1 MRANL
6 QSDMLPT
13 FYCCPIVALYLSQ
26 LPSTSLNQER
36 ETHMSHQ
43 NQPQTWWHSMKQNFP
58 WKQFIIGALIP
69 ILIFYLF
76 HRFDKPLAGAF
87 FAAGWSVGV
96 LIITRLWVKKTNLFA
111 ALSIPIT
118 LIEIASIVITLNPE
132 FYLATA
138 AIEHTLWGAICLGS
152 VAFSR
157 PLILIFAQAMG
168 GIPKSQELGEF
179 GKSDEF
185 RSAWVILTIIWGI
198 VHLTAATVLIA
209 SQIWLPLEFFL
220 ILRTA
225 LGTPLL
231 AALIAF
237 SFWFPRWYWNRS

>member
-1 MRANL
+1 MR
-6 QSDMLPT
+6 Q
-13 FYCCPIVALYLSQ
+13 
-26 LPSTSLNQER
+26 
-36 ETHMSHQ
+36 H
-43 NQPQTWWHSMKQNFP
+43 FP

-76 HRFDKPLAGAF
+76 HRVDKPLMGAF
-87 FAAGWSVGV
+87 LAAGWSVGIV
-96 LIITRLWVKKTNLFA
+96 TITRLLFKNINLFA
-111 ALSIPIT
+111 VLSIPIT

-138 AIEHTLWGAICLGS
+138 AIEHTLWGLVCLGS
-152 VAFSR
+152 VALSR

-198 VHLTAATVLIA
+198 THLTAAILLIA
-209 SQIWLPLEFFL
+209 SQMWLPLEFFSDPPYSL
-220 ILRTA
+220 
-225 LGTPLL
+225 
-231 AALIAF
+231 
-237 SFWFPRWYWNRS
+237 

>member
-1 MRANL
+1 MR
-6 QSDMLPT
+6 Q
-13 FYCCPIVALYLSQ
+13 
-26 LPSTSLNQER
+26 
-36 ETHMSHQ
+36 H
-43 NQPQTWWHSMKQNFP
+43 FP

-76 HRFDKPLAGAF
+76 HRVDKPLTGAF
-87 FAAGWSVGV
+87 LAAGWSVGV
-96 LIITRLWVKKTNLFA
+96 VTITRLLFKKINLFA

-118 LIEIASIVITLNPE
+118 LIEIASIVITLNPD

-138 AIEHTLWGAICLGS
+138 AIEHTLWGLVCLGS

-157 PLILIFAQAMG
+157 PLILIFARAMG

-179 GKSDEF
+179 GKTDEF

-198 VHLTAATVLIA
+198 THLIA
-209 SQIWLPLEFFL
+209 AILLITSQMWLPLEFFL

-225 LGTPLL
+225 FSTPLL
-231 AALIAF
+231 AGLIAF

>member
-1 MRANL
+1 MR
-6 QSDMLPT
+6 Q
-13 FYCCPIVALYLSQ
+13 
-26 LPSTSLNQER
+26 
-36 ETHMSHQ
+36 H
-43 NQPQTWWHSMKQNFP
+43 FP

-76 HRFDKPLAGAF
+76 HRVDKPLTGAF
-87 FAAGWSVGV
+87 LAAGWSVGV
-96 LIITRLWVKKTNLFA
+96 VTITRLLFKKINLFA

-118 LIEIASIVITLNPE
+118 LIEIASIVITLNPD

-138 AIEHTLWGAICLGS
+138 AIEHTLWGLVCLGS

-157 PLILIFAQAMG
+157 PLILIFARAMG

-179 GKSDEF
+179 GKTNEF

-198 VHLTAATVLIA
+198 THLIA
-209 SQIWLPLEFFL
+209 AILLITSQMWLPLEFFL

-225 LGTPLL
+225 FSTPLL
-231 AALIAF
+231 AGLIAF

>member
-1 MRANL
+1 MR
-6 QSDMLPT
+6 Q
-13 FYCCPIVALYLSQ
+13 
-26 LPSTSLNQER
+26 
-36 ETHMSHQ
+36 H
-43 NQPQTWWHSMKQNFP
+43 FP
-58 WKQFIIGALIP
+58 WRQFMIGALIP

-76 HRFDKPLAGAF
+76 HRVDQPLAGAF
-87 FAAGWSVGV
+87 FAAGWSVGIIV
-96 LIITRLWVKKTNLFA
+96 ITRLFFKKSNLFA

-138 AIEHTLWGAICLGS
+138 AIEHTLWGFVCLGS
-152 VAFSR
+152 LVFSR

-168 GIPKSQELGEF
+168 GIEKSQELGEF

-185 RSAWVILTIIWGI
+185 QSAWVVLTIIWGI
-198 VHLTAATVLIA
+198 THLIAAIVLIA
-209 SQIWLPLEFFL
+209 SQIWLPLESFL
-220 ILRTA
+220 ILRTG

-237 SFWFPRWYWNRS
+237 SFWFPRWYWNHS

>member
-1 MRANL
+1 MEIKNK
-6 QSDMLPT
+6 PK
-13 FYCCPIVALYLSQ
+13 
-26 LPSTSLNQER
+26 
-36 ETHMSHQ
+36 
-43 NQPQTWWHSMKQNFP
+43 TWWHSMRQHFP

-76 HRFDKPLAGAF
+76 HRADKPLTGAF
-87 FAAGWSVGV
+87 LAAGWSVGV
-96 LIITRLWVKKTNLFA
+96 VTITRLLFKKINLFA

-118 LIEIASIVITLNPE
+118 LIEIASLVVTLNPE

-138 AIEHTLWGAICLGS
+138 AIEHTLWGVVCLGS

-168 GIPKSQELGEF
+168 GIQKSQELGEF

-185 RSAWVILTIIWGI
+185 RSAWIILTIIWGI
-198 VHLTAATVLIA
+198 MHLIAAIVLIA
-209 SQIWLPLEFFL
+209 SQMWLPLEFFL
-220 ILRTA
+220 ILRTT

-231 AALIAF
+231 AVLIAF
-237 SFWFPRWYWNRS
+237 SFWFPRWYWNRSEITR